1 VAFGFEKRTIDKIK
15 ATTKKKNNAM
25 LMHLHEM
32 YCFLGLLWLTIASAE
47 FLHFFLVRAWRVS
60 CMYELFN
67 KTKTKQNM
75 YIQTGTIAP
84 RLRLKG

>member
-1 VAFGFEKRTIDKIK
+1 
-15 ATTKKKNNAM
+15 M

-32 YCFLGLLWLTIASAE
+32 YCFLGLLWLTIASAG

-75 YIQTGTIAP
+75 YIHSNKNNCTKIEV
-84 RLRLKG
+84 KGIR